1 MPIRRPRAGHPATS
15 EAVEPTHRHE
25 WAACVYLGTTGPTD
39 AFREYPSIDHYWCP
53 QGNVGLP
60 TLIQRY
66 GSGPH
71 QYLAMPGQGLS
82 SQAQPLAPDLCDGPA
97 AGSHWARGLSA
108 AQLGGCSQRSAAHTC
123 SIMVPW

>member
-1 MPIRRPRAGHPATS
+1 MRDHRSGARPSA
-15 EAVEPTHRHE
+15 EWDVERPKHRHDCLE
-25 WAACVYLGTTGPTD
+25 CVYLGTTGPTD

-71 QYLAMPGQGLS
+71 QYLAMPVRVCHPQHSWLRQTYAMAQREGLI
-82 SQAQPLAPDLCDGPA
+82 GPE
-97 AGSHWARGLSA
+97 G
-108 AQLGGCSQRSAAHTC
+108 
-123 SIMVPW
+123 